1 MGFAQVTTR
10 ICEIN
15 GETLFD
21 SIKMLME
28 VDVIQTITL
37 ENKGSSIKIDFTNEN
52 DHIENI
58 YDKIQ
63 YVFIKLAKEK
73 SKTFVMFSMA
83 RDLYEEDPYAYRL
96 GAISVIKNGEVDS
109 SFDFFDVA
117 DGEVPNRI
125 IREPAIQLAET
136 IDSLLPMTIWKSNV
150 ERFENEFAKGDFTKA
165 FTLKTIKK

>member
-28 VDVIQTITL
+28 IDVIQTITL
-37 ENKGSSIKIDFTNEN
+37 ENKGSSIKIDFTNEHN
-52 DHIENI
+52 HIENI
-58 YDKIQ
+58 YDRIQ
-63 YVFIKLAKEK
+63 YVFVKLTKEK
-73 SKTFVMFSMA
+73 NKTFVMFSMA
-83 RDLYEEDPYAYRL
+83 RDFEEGLYACRRGVL
-96 GAISVIKNGEVDS
+96 SVIKNGEVNS

-125 IREPAIQLAET
+125 IREPAMRLAET
-136 IDSLLPMTIWKSNV
+136 IDSLLPLAIWKSNV
-150 ERFENEFAKGDFTKA
+150 ERFEDEFAKGDFTKA
-165 FTLKTIKK
+165 LTLKIMKK

>member
-10 ICEIN
+10 ICEIH
-15 GETLFD
+15 GEPLFD
-21 SIKMLME
+21 LVKMLME
-28 VDVIQTITL
+28 IDVIQEITL

-83 RDLYEEDPYAYRL
+83 RDLYEESPYACRRGVVY
-96 GAISVIKNGEVDS
+96 VIKNGEVDS
-109 SFDFFDVA
+109 SFDFFDVT
-117 DGEVPNRI
+117 DGEVANHI
-125 IREPAIQLAET
+125 VREPAMRLAET
-136 IDSLLPMTIWKSNV
+136 IDSLLPLAIWESNV
-150 ERFENEFAKGDFTKA
+150 ERFEDEFAKGDFTKA
-165 FTLKTIKK
+165 LTLKTMKK